1 MATTNKIIATPHLE
15 VRFRV
20 CPIGE
25 RPAIVSV
32 DWRRVDEALA
42 EWKMAG
48 IPVESLGLENEVGQS
63 HGKAGTAADIYE
75 TVQNPTID
83 G

>member
-1 MATTNKIIATPHLE
+1 MATTKIIATPHLV

-20 CPIGE
+20 CPVGE

-63 HGKAGTAADIYE
+63 HEQTGTAADIQ
-75 TVQNPTID
+75 TTGAHPAVD